1 MGFLILAVLLGLI
14 PAAIARGKGRDFAL
28 WWFYGAALFI
38 VALPHALMLSPDRAA
53 LQAKALSEGMK
64 KCPYCAEMIQRE
76 AKVCRYCGRDLP
88 EVDGIADL
96 STTDLSGLRE
106 RLVAMDDVGLASLH
120 ARGAG
125 IIVNPSAWAVLEAE
139 MQKRRSP

>member
-1 MGFLILAVLLGLI
+1 
-14 PAAIARGKGRDFAL
+14 
-28 WWFYGAALFI
+28 
-38 VALPHALMLSPDRAA
+38 MLSPDRAA

-76 AKVCRYCGRDLP
+76 AKVCRYCGRDPP

-106 RLVAMDDVGLASLH
+106 KLAAMDDVGLASLH

-125 IIVNPSAWAVLEAE
+125 ITVNPSAWAVLESEMENRRLQSREFYGTFNCPGCGAE
-139 MQKRRSP
+139 RLQDSKEVDGVRYCASCAAKRA